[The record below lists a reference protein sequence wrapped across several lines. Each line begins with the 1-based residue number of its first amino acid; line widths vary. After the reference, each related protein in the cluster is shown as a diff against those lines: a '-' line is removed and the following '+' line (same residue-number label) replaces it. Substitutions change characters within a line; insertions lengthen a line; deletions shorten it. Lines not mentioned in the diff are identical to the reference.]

1 MKFETTLA
9 ADLQKGETEEQAI
22 QFRLCFPPLFSPT
35 TIIQSTKA
43 LHGTH
48 MKILLFESVLVIKG
62 KFQHPRLSHAQS
74 VFLCERHSTPLPV
87 CMPARLEGEE
97 RHLTAGCEASLI
109 PMQTPPRPL
118 GPFPVSTYSLGDD
131 DARIPAE
138 FPSPFFLLP
147 KFFGDRRVG
156 GRIWAV
162 LWWWWILLLV
172 EVELKSRGEGER
184 LDFHQATF
192 IPCNTARIS

>member
-9 ADLQKGETEEQAI
+9 AYLQKGETEEQAI

-97 RHLTAGCEASLI
+97 RNSRLRS
-109 PMQTPPRPL
+109 
-118 GPFPVSTYSLGDD
+118 VSYPHAD
-131 DARIPAE
+131 
-138 FPSPFFLLP
+138 PSPPPWPFSSFYVFTWRRRRP
-147 KFFGDRRVG
+147 NSRRVSLSLFFTVQVF
-156 GRIWAV
+156 W
-162 LWWWWILLLV
+162 
-172 EVELKSRGEGER
+172 
-184 LDFHQATF
+184 
-192 IPCNTARIS
+192 